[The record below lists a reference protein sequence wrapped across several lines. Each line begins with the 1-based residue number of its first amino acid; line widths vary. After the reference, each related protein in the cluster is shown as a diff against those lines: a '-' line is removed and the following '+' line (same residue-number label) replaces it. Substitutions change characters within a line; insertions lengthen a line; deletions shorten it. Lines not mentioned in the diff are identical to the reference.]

1 MITKTEATGSGGG
14 GGASVVPI
22 SGNVNGTQL
31 VASPTFGTA
40 PYTYLWSEAQ
50 NIQQR
55 FIGAT
60 QTQVPSTPLNLSI
73 LGINISGVIDGYGTS
88 VMWKCEVTDSLGAKG
103 VGYFTNVSPSG

>member
-1 MITKTEATGSGGG
+1 MPITKTEAGGG

-22 SGNVNGTQL
+22 SGNGSGTQL
-31 VASPTFGTA
+31 VANPTFGTA

-55 FIGAT
+55 FITAT
-60 QTQVPSTPLNLSI
+60 QTQTPSTPLNLAV
-73 LGINISGVIDGYGTS
+73 LGISIVGALDSYGTS